1 MNQPSLMTRPLA
13 PSPGPAVDPPAVELP
28 DTTLLATLADATS
41 TDLIALLF
49 RFDLAEPFLRQFKE
63 RVVVSQRDDLSAP
76 EAIAM
81 EAVSQYCTEHNL
93 SSDEDRQRWCLLR
106 GMGPNDFLAEAIH
119 EYRRGEL
126 RSQLITTSGESLYLR
141 YKDKL
146 DRVLYSLLR
155 VDDPCLCRE
164 LFYAIE
170 AGELGFGEAARLH
183 SSGPEAKTQGIVGP
197 VDLTT
202 PHPEIASRL
211 RTAQAGQLIG
221 PFEADQWHTLIRLEY
236 RFDSEYDAHTRK
248 FLEELSFK
256 SKICSDLQTD
266 LQQLMGWL
274 QGQLLDA
281 THERPCPSPGIP
293 SGSPGM

>member
-1 MNQPSLMTRPLA
+1 M
-13 PSPGPAVDPPAVELP
+13 
-28 DTTLLATLADATS
+28 ADATS

-49 RFDLAEPFLRQFKE
+49 RFELAEPFLRHFKE
-63 RVVVSQRDDLSAP
+63 RVVVSQREDLSAP
-76 EAIAM
+76 EVIAT
-81 EAVSQYCTEHNL
+81 EAVSQYCREHNL
-93 SSDEDRQRWCLLR
+93 SSDEERQRWCLLR
-106 GMGPNDFLAEAIH
+106 GMGPDDFLAEAIH
-119 EYRRGEL
+119 EWRRTEL

-155 VDDPCLCRE
+155 VPDPCLCRE

-170 AGELGFGEAARLH
+170 AGEISFGEAARLH

-236 RFDSEYDAHTRK
+236 RFDSEYDAHTHK
-248 FLEELSFK
+248 FLEEVSFK

-281 THERPCPSPGIP
+281 THEHPCRSPGIP
-293 SGSPGM
+293 SGSPGL

>member
-1 MNQPSLMTRPLA
+1 MTQPSLMTPPLA
-13 PSPGPAVDPPAVELP
+13 LAPAPEVDAANA
-28 DTTLLATLADATS
+28 TLLATLADATS

-49 RFDLAEPFLRQFKE
+49 RFELAEPFLRHFKE
-63 RVVVSQRDDLSAP
+63 RVVVSQREDLSAP
-76 EAIAM
+76 EVIAT
-81 EAVSQYCTEHNL
+81 EAVSQYCREHNL
-93 SSDEDRQRWCLLR
+93 SNDEERQRWCLLR
-106 GMGPNDFLAEAIH
+106 GMGPDDFLAEAIH
-119 EYRRGEL
+119 EWRRTEL

-155 VDDPCLCRE
+155 VPDPCLCRE

-170 AGELGFGEAARLH
+170 AGEISFGEAARLH

-236 RFDSEYDAHTRK
+236 RFDSEYDAHTHK
-248 FLEELSFK
+248 FLEEVSFK

-281 THERPCPSPGIP
+281 THEHPCRSPGIP
-293 SGSPGM
+293 SGSPGL

>member
-1 MNQPSLMTRPLA
+1 M
-13 PSPGPAVDPPAVELP
+13 
-28 DTTLLATLADATS
+28 ADATS

-49 RFDLAEPFLRQFKE
+49 RFELAEPFLRHFKE
-63 RVVVSQRDDLSAP
+63 RVVVSQREDLSAP
-76 EAIAM
+76 EVIAT
-81 EAVSQYCTEHNL
+81 EAVSQYCREHNL
-93 SSDEDRQRWCLLR
+93 SSDEERQRWCLLR
-106 GMGPNDFLAEAIH
+106 GMGPDDFLAEAIH
-119 EYRRGEL
+119 EWRRTEL

-155 VDDPCLCRE
+155 VPDPCLCRE

-170 AGELGFGEAARLH
+170 AGEISFGEAARLH

-236 RFDSEYDAHTRK
+236 RFDSEYDAHTHK
-248 FLEELSFK
+248 FLEEVSFK

-281 THERPCPSPGIP
+281 THERPCRSPGIP
-293 SGSPGM
+293 SGSPGL